1 MLRLHIT
8 AVFIG
13 CLLDACFG
21 DPLFLWHPVCGFGTM
36 INWLEKKLRAYF
48 PEGEK
53 GERRAGT
60 WLVILVLL
68 AAGGVP
74 FFILWVS
81 YHVSFVFGIAV
92 ESILCYQMMAWHS
105 LRKESMKVYRGFLNG
120 DIEEARKAVSMIV
133 GRDTKELTDIG
144 ITKAAVETV
153 AENTS
158 DGIIAPLISMVLFGG
173 VGVYLYKA
181 VNTMDSMV
189 GYKSDRYLNF
199 GRSAA
204 KLDDLLNFI
213 PARISA
219 VLMIAAGSLC
229 ELLSG
234 GKKNPVNPYN
244 GKNGFR
250 TWKRDRFNHKSPN
263 SAQTESVCAG
273 VLQIELAGNA
283 WYFGK
288 LYEKPVIGDS
298 IRPVEYKDI
307 LRANVLMTVT
317 YILAF
322 IPVGCLF
329 LFG

>member
-1 MLRLHIT
+1 MLRLHIA
-8 AVFIG
+8 AVLIG
-13 CLLDACFG
+13 CLLDVCFG
-21 DPLFLWHPVCGFGTM
+21 DPTFLWHPVCGFGTM
-36 INWLEKKLRAYF
+36 INWLEKKLRAHF
-48 PEGEK
+48 PEDEK

-74 FFILWVS
+74 FFILWGC
-81 YHVSFVFGIAV
+81 YHLSFVLGIAV

-105 LRKESMKVYRGFLNG
+105 LRKESMKVYRGFLKG
-120 DIEEARKAVSMIV
+120 DIEEARKAVAMIV

-158 DGIIAPLISMVLFGG
+158 DGIIAPLIYMALFGG

-189 GYKSDRYLNF
+189 GYKNDRYLNF

-219 VLMIAAGSLC
+219 VLMLAAGSLC
-229 ELLSG
+229 QLILG
-234 GKKNPVNPYN
+234 GKRNPGNPYN

-250 TWKRDRFNHKSPN
+250 IWKRDRFNHKSPN

-288 LYEKPVIGDS
+288 LYEKPVIGDP

-307 LRANVLMTVT
+307 PRANVLMTVT
-317 YILAF
+317 YILAL